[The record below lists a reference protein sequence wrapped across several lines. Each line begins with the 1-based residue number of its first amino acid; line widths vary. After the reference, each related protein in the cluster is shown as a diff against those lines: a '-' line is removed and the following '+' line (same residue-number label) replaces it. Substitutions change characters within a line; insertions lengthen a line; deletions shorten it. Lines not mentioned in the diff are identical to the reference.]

1 MRILLAHN
9 STYFPSAG
17 GGDRSNRFL
26 LEALASRGHH
36 CRIVART
43 ASYGPKAQE
52 DLVREL
58 SARGVPVLS
67 SGSGVVLFG
76 RNGVEVHTVANHP
89 NLRAYF
95 AAQMESFSPEII
107 IASTDD
113 PAQVLLEAALRS
125 PTARVVF
132 LARATLPLPFGPD
145 CAFPSAQK
153 TAALRQTDAF
163 VGVSEYVAGY
173 ARKYGGIEHAVHVP
187 ISLLGPG
194 PFPALG
200 RFDNEFVLMV
210 NPSATKGIAI
220 LVGLARA
227 MPETRFAA
235 IPSWGTTAE
244 DLAVLRTIENV
255 TLLDPVDDIAVV
267 LERTRAVLVPSLWAE
282 ARSRMVLESLI
293 HGVPVLASNVGG
305 LGEALMG
312 VPHLLPVKQIVRYRA
327 KLDENMVPVAE
338 VPEQDI
344 GPWREALER
353 LLTDR
358 GHWEKISAMGRER
371 ALDYESRLNTAPLEA
386 IFERALSEAPRRAV
400 AGAPIPLNED
410 KRKLLALKLKSRQ
423 KAAGQGEW
431 FAAPAARAEGKL
443 RLFCFPFAGGG
454 ASFFRG
460 WGVAL
465 GDGVEV
471 VPAMLPG
478 REARLKEAPVDSFEE
493 LVERLYGALV
503 RLATAP
509 YALFGHSMGAVMA
522 YEIARR
528 LEAEKRTLPVALLV
542 SGARAP
548 KFRLNHKPGP
558 EPGEEELVEQLKQV
572 NPAAGEALKS
582 PAARAVLLP
591 ALRADTRAYRNYVYA
606 PGEPLAVPILAFG
619 GAEDPQVSKEQ
630 LEAWGEHT
638 RGGFRAR
645 FFPGGHFYL
654 RTNALEFL
662 RALGEALQR
671 QGSATRQG

>member
-1 MRILLAHN
+1 MKILLAHN

-26 LEALASRGHH
+26 LEALAARGHH

-67 SGSGVVLFG
+67 PGSGVVLFG

-95 AAQMESFSPEII
+95 AAQVESFAPDVIL
-107 IASTDD
+107 ASTDD
-113 PAQVLLEAALRS
+113 PAQVLLEAALRQ
-125 PTARVVF
+125 TAARVVY

-145 CAFPSAQK
+145 CAFPSAAK
-153 TAALRQTDAF
+153 TAVLRQTDAF

-173 ARKYGGIEHAVHVP
+173 ARNYGGIAHAVHVP

-220 LVGLARA
+220 FVGLARA

-244 DLAVLRTIENV
+244 DLALLKTMANV
-255 TLLDPVDDIAVV
+255 TVLDAVDDIAVV
-267 LERTRAVLVPSLWAE
+267 LKRTRAVLVPSLWAE

-293 HGVPVLASNVGG
+293 HGVPVLASDVGG

-312 VPHLLPVKQIVRYRA
+312 VPHLLPVNRIVRYRP
-327 KLDENMVPVAE
+327 KVDENMVPVAE

-344 GPWREALER
+344 RPWREALER
-353 LLTDR
+353 LLTER
-358 GHWEKISAMGRER
+358 AYWEEISAMGRER
-371 ALDYESRLNTAPLEA
+371 ALDYAARLTTAPLEA
-386 IFERALSEAPRRAV
+386 IFERVLSEPPRRLRTV
-400 AGAPIPLNED
+400 APARLSED
-410 KRKLLALKLKSRQ
+410 KRKLLAMKLKSRQ

-431 FAAPAARAEGKL
+431 FAAAEGQRAGRL

-454 ASFFRG
+454 AGFFRG
-460 WGVAL
+460 WGAVL
-465 GDGVEV
+465 GDEMEV
-471 VPAMLPG
+471 VPALLPG
-478 REARLKEAPVDSFEE
+478 REARRAEAAIDSFAE
-493 LVERLYGALV
+493 LVERLYAALV
-503 RLATAP
+503 RVAVAP
-509 YALFGHSMGAVMA
+509 YALFGHSMGAVLA

-528 LEAEKRTLPVALLV
+528 LEAEKRPEPVALVV

-572 NPAAGEALKS
+572 NPAAGEALAS
-582 PAARAVLLP
+582 PAGRALLLP
-591 ALRADTRAYRNYVYA
+591 ALRADTRAYRNYVYR

-619 GAEDPQVSKEQ
+619 GAEDPQVSPEQ
-630 LEAWGEHT
+630 LAAWGEQT
-638 RGGFRAR
+638 RSGFSVRL
-645 FFPGGHFYL
+645 FPGGHFYL

-662 RALGEALQR
+662 RALAEGLRGQAGARR
-671 QGSATRQG
+671 QG

>member
-26 LEALASRGHH
+26 LEALAARGHH

-58 SARGVPVLS
+58 SARGMPVLS

-95 AAQMESFSPEII
+95 ASQMESFAPEII

-113 PAQVLLEAALRS
+113 PAQVLLEAALRP

-132 LARATLPLPFGPD
+132 LARASLPLPFGPD

-153 TAALRQTDAF
+153 TAVLRQVDAF
-163 VGVSEYVAGY
+163 VGVSEYVAEY

-194 PFPALG
+194 PFPLLG

-220 LVGLARA
+220 LAGLARA

-244 DLAVLRTIENV
+244 DVALLRTLGNV

-312 VPHLLPVKQIVRYRA
+312 VPYLLPVNPIVRYRA
-327 KLDENMVPVAE
+327 KVDENMVPVAE

-344 GPWREALER
+344 GAWRQTLER

-358 GHWEKISAMGRER
+358 AHWEEISAMGRAR
-371 ALDYESRLNTAPLEA
+371 ALDYESRLNTGPLEA
-386 IFERALSEAPRRAV
+386 IFERALSEPPRRGTA
-400 AGAPIPLNED
+400 AGAPLNED

-423 KAAGQGEW
+423 KAAGPGEW
-431 FAAPAARAEGKL
+431 FAATGARTPGKL

-454 ASFFRG
+454 SSFFRG
-460 WGVAL
+460 WGAAL
-465 GDGVEV
+465 GNEVEV
-471 VPAMLPG
+471 VPALLPG
-478 REARLKEAPVDSFEE
+478 REARLKQAPVDSFEE
-493 LVERLYGALV
+493 LMERLYAALV
-503 RLATAP
+503 PLATAP

-522 YEIARR
+522 YEIVRR
-528 LEAEKRTLPVALLV
+528 LEAEKRTPPVALLV
-542 SGARAP
+542 SVARAP

-558 EPGEEELVEQLKQV
+558 EPGDAELLEQLKQV
-572 NPAAGEALKS
+572 NPAVGEALES
-582 PAARAVLLP
+582 PAARALLLP
-591 ALRADTRAYRNYVYA
+591 ALRADTRAYRNYVYT
-606 PGEPLAVPILAFG
+606 PGEPLTVPILAFG

-638 RGGFRAR
+638 RGGFSAR

-671 QGSATRQG
+671 QASAATRQG